1 MSGANLA
8 PKALEATPPSAQC
21 DQIVAWLRETN
32 PDATTIDNTTDL
44 FESGLVTS
52 IQFVEL
58 VLLVEELSGQEIAV
72 DDNAVERFRTLQ
84 AISDNY
90 FA

>member
-1 MSGANLA
+1 MSGANVA
-8 PKALEATPPSAQC
+8 PKALEATPSSAQR

-32 PDATTIDNTTDL
+32 PDATTIDETTDL

-84 AISDNY
+84 AISENY

>member
-8 PKALEATPPSAQC
+8 PKAQEATRSSPHR

-32 PDATTIDNTTDL
+32 PDATTIDDTTDL

-72 DDNAVERFRTLQ
+72 DDNAVDRFRTLQ
-84 AISDNY
+84 AISENY

>member
-8 PKALEATPPSAQC
+8 PKAQEATRSSAHRE
-21 DQIVAWLRETN
+21 QIVAWLRETN

>member
-1 MSGANLA
+1 MSGVKLA
-8 PKALEATPPSAQC
+8 QRAFETSPNAREE
-21 DQIVAWLRETN
+21 QIVAWLREIN
-32 PDATTIDNTTDL
+32 PDATAIEENTDL

-58 VLLVEELSGQEIAV
+58 VLLVEELCGQEIVVDDSAV
-72 DDNAVERFRTLQ
+72 DRFRTLR

-90 FA
+90 FR

>member
-8 PKALEATPPSAQC
+8 PNALEATPSSAHRE
-21 DQIVAWLRETN
+21 QIVAWLRETN